1 MISKQG
7 KQRRPVFWVLCLMWL
22 QHFQSRMQAHDWF
35 PWTTWC
41 AQICQVPNPGFPLS
55 GLTRT
60 SHGQEKKVQLK
71 LSGFDSFLPPF
82 SVSLWG
88 ISHWWLCPPC
98 LCDSAQPREPA
109 TTLTTSASLLVPLP
123 RAFSHPSPQHVT
135 VPQGLN
141 FWPLDFSPSLHF
153 FSSVGIK
160 KSGHL

>member
-1 MISKQG
+1 
-7 KQRRPVFWVLCLMWL
+7 MWL
-22 QHFQSRMQAHDWF
+22 QHFQIRMQARDWF
-35 PWTTWC
+35 PCTTWC

-60 SHGQEKKVQLK
+60 SHGQESSAKAHWIR
-71 LSGFDSFLPPF
+71 FLPANR
-82 SVSLWG
+82 SL
-88 ISHWWLCPPC
+88 C
-98 LCDSAQPREPA
+98 LSEALRIGGCVLLASAPLSQAREPA

-123 RAFSHPSPQHVT
+123 RAFSHPSPPHVT

-153 FSSVGIK
+153 FSLVGIK